1 MQGNTAGGVIV
12 TLYFDQKTGLL
23 TRSVRFSDSPVG
35 KIPVQADYSD
45 YRDVAGV
52 KMPFKFT
59 MTWLDG
65 RDNFELTQVRPNV
78 TIDAAKFVKPAPSTP
93 PKPPARPA
101 R

>member
-1 MQGNTAGGVIV
+1 M
-12 TLYFDQKTGLL
+12 TLYFDQKTG
-23 TRSVRFSDSPVG
+23 SADAVGAVDSDSPVG

-78 TIDAAKFVKPAPSTP
+78 TIDAAKVQ
-93 PKPPARPA
+93 
-101 R
+101 